1 VDSRL
6 LLADILSVLAMT
18 MAAPDTRESLG
29 FKLEGNIHDLGSWGH
44 EFVRSLAGEIGEE
57 YDARVT
63 RDPPEAV
70 DDLLGLVED
79 IVPFHIQ
86 HNAFAEA
93 VDLLLEVSK
102 LKKLLD
108 LTDIDEANYQRIC
121 LYLLRC
127 ADYMSDPD
135 DLEEM
140 LVVAY
145 ELYRKQGNFPDAMRL
160 AIKLNDSDKMS
171 ELLASV
177 NDDFVKKQLAFLLG
191 RSHVNFSYEE
201 SDEVNELIGNS
212 KTSEFFLE
220 LAKDLDT
227 VEPKSPEDIY
237 KTHLADT
244 GGFTRRRDTGA
255 QQVDSARANLASTF
269 VNALVNVGYGKD
281 LLITPEGNSWLYKN
295 KDHGMMSAAASLGA
309 ILLWNVEEGLHQIDK
324 FLHSNEEYIRAGA
337 LLAIGIVSSGTR
349 LELDPALALL
359 SEQIQNSSKAVKYAA
374 CLGLGLAYAGTAR
387 EDLVDELTPIINDDQ
402 AGITE
407 VALASLALGMVSHS
421 SVLFEVSYFEW
432 VQGHLTLFNPFSMVR
447 SLWGQITR
455 MWQAQLCR
463 S

>member
-160 AIKLNDSDKMS
+160 AIKLNDNDKMS

-281 LLITPEGNSWLYKN
+281 LLITPEGN
-295 KDHGMMSAAASLGA
+295 
-309 ILLWNVEEGLHQIDK
+309 
-324 FLHSNEEYIRAGA
+324 
-337 LLAIGIVSSGTR
+337 
-349 LELDPALALL
+349 
-359 SEQIQNSSKAVKYAA
+359 
-374 CLGLGLAYAGTAR
+374 
-387 EDLVDELTPIINDDQ
+387 
-402 AGITE
+402 
-407 VALASLALGMVSHS
+407 
-421 SVLFEVSYFEW
+421 
-432 VQGHLTLFNPFSMVR
+432 
-447 SLWGQITR
+447 
-455 MWQAQLCR
+455 
-463 S
+463 